1 MNFILVYTLSTPV
14 TKVILNSIN
23 HIVDDTVN
31 EMLGSFL
38 TFKGVREKHV
48 CRNLDAMVGMNTDN
62 ALYSLILL
70 MVGNDED
77 LIQVLVFQLLTDAVN
92 QFLKFLIIHITG
104 AS

>member
-1 MNFILVYTLSTPV
+1 MLSNPV

-23 HIVDDTVN
+23 HIVDDTIN
-31 EMLGSFL
+31 KMLGSFL
-38 TFKGVREKHV
+38 ALKSGREKHV
-48 CRNLDAMVGMNTDN
+48 CRNLDAMVGMNTNN

-77 LIQVLVFQLLTDAVN
+77 IIQVLVFQLLTDSVN
-92 QFLKFLIIHITG
+92 QFLKFLIIHING

>member
-1 MNFILVYTLSTPV
+1 MLSNPA

-23 HIVDDTVN
+23 HIVNDTLN

-38 TFKGVREKHV
+38 AFKGGREKHV
-48 CRNLDAMVGMNTDN
+48 CRNLNTMVGMNTDN
-62 ALYSLILL
+62 ALNSLILL
-70 MVGNDED
+70 MVGNDENI
-77 LIQVLVFQLLTDAVN
+77 IQVLVFQLLTDAVN